1 MFAQVLSQSC
11 VLKHCDFDTVIS
23 LSYVDS
29 HTKNIVFDYV
39 ESTIKSIK
47 ENDYKYA
54 FFLKFRTDETRDLNL
69 EHPIEDKI
77 VQCSGRR
84 FRPGLRRTTRRDEF
98 HCETPDYLHLN
109 IIYVA

>member
-47 ENDYKYA
+47 ENDYKCA
-54 FFLKFRTDETRDLNL
+54 LHRGFEL
-69 EHPIEDKI
+69 
-77 VQCSGRR
+77 G
-84 FRPGLRRTTRRDEF
+84 
-98 HCETPDYLHLN
+98 TPY
-109 IIYVA
+109 

>member
-11 VLKHCDFDTVIS
+11 ILKHCNFETVIS

-47 ENDYKYA
+47 ENDYYITIRLLYSIGYTVKGVHV
-54 FFLKFRTDETRDLNL
+54 R
-69 EHPIEDKI
+69 
-77 VQCSGRR
+77 V
-84 FRPGLRRTTRRDEF
+84 
-98 HCETPDYLHLN
+98 
-109 IIYVA
+109 

>member
-11 VLKHCDFDTVIS
+11 ILKHCNFETVIS

-47 ENDYKYA
+47 ENDNEIYETLTCI
-54 FFLKFRTDETRDLNL
+54 FTSTLKGVPSETIAIPTKNEPKDVMDSLW
-69 EHPIEDKI
+69 
-77 VQCSGRR
+77 
-84 FRPGLRRTTRRDEF
+84 TRGAI
-98 HCETPDYLHLN
+98 L
-109 IIYVA
+109 

>member
-47 ENDYKYA
+47 ENDYKS
-54 FFLKFRTDETRDLNL
+54 
-69 EHPIEDKI
+69 P
-77 VQCSGRR
+77 V
-84 FRPGLRRTTRRDEF
+84 
-98 HCETPDYLHLN
+98 
-109 IIYVA
+109 V

>member
-54 FFLKFRTDETRDLNL
+54 FFL
-69 EHPIEDKI
+69 
-77 VQCSGRR
+77 
-84 FRPGLRRTTRRDEF
+84 
-98 HCETPDYLHLN
+98 
-109 IIYVA
+109 

>member
-11 VLKHCDFDTVIS
+11 ILKHCNFETVIS

-47 ENDYKYA
+47 ENDYYITVR
-54 FFLKFRTDETRDLNL
+54 LL
-69 EHPIEDKI
+69 
-77 VQCSGRR
+77 CSKGY
-84 FRPGLRRTTRRDEF
+84 T
-98 HCETPDYLHLN
+98 
-109 IIYVA
+109 V

>member
-11 VLKHCDFDTVIS
+11 ILKHCNFETVIS

-47 ENDYKYA
+47 ENDYYITIR
-54 FFLKFRTDETRDLNL
+54 LL
-69 EHPIEDKI
+69 
-77 VQCSGRR
+77 CSIGY
-84 FRPGLRRTTRRDEF
+84 T
-98 HCETPDYLHLN
+98 
-109 IIYVA
+109 V

>member
-54 FFLKFRTDETRDLNL
+54 FFLKFGTDDTRDLNL
-69 EHPIEDKI
+69 EHPFEVII
-77 VQCSGRR
+77 VQCSNFWFFILFVFGIERSR
-84 FRPGLRRTTRRDEF
+84 YNFRDIPF
-98 HCETPDYLHLN
+98 
-109 IIYVA
+109 

>member
-54 FFLKFRTDETRDLNL
+54 FFLKFRTDDPRDLNL
-69 EHPIEDKI
+69 EHPSE
-77 VQCSGRR
+77 VPFFCAEGSNHASAG
-84 FRPGLRRTTRRDEF
+84 RRDEF
-98 HCETPDYLHLN
+98 HFETPD
-109 IIYVA
+109 

>member
-47 ENDYKYA
+47 ENDYKCA
-54 FFLKFRTDETRDLNL
+54 FFPPSL
-69 EHPIEDKI
+69 EHNLCCIKSSKRRIAQISCLYFQNFRAPIGVFTELLSVYMTK
-77 VQCSGRR
+77 QQM
-84 FRPGLRRTTRRDEF
+84 
-98 HCETPDYLHLN
+98 
-109 IIYVA
+109 

>member
-11 VLKHCDFDTVIS
+11 ILKHCNFETVIS

-47 ENDYKYA
+47 ENDYYITIRLLYSIA
-54 FFLKFRTDETRDLNL
+54 YYT
-69 EHPIEDKI
+69 
-77 VQCSGRR
+77 V
-84 FRPGLRRTTRRDEF
+84 
-98 HCETPDYLHLN
+98 
-109 IIYVA
+109 

>member
-54 FFLKFRTDETRDLNL
+54 FILKFGTDDTKDLNL
-69 EHPIEDKI
+69 EH
-77 VQCSGRR
+77 SSSSS
-84 FRPGLRRTTRRDEF
+84 
-98 HCETPDYLHLN
+98 
-109 IIYVA
+109 